1 MVISQKLGRIQSQN
15 SNFLKVHSIH
25 CRQLP
30 TSLPEARKAQ
40 TVKDGLNFIDQIF
53 KNSMGRCSSSLHG
66 VIFTDLFVSTVPYN
80 SGRIRFH
87 EFKSKY
93 SFFNK
98 FVFFS

>member
-66 VIFTDLFVSTVPYN
+66 VIFTDLFVQPYHIILGELGFMN
-80 SGRIRFH
+80 LSRSIL
-87 EFKSKY
+87 
-93 SFFNK
+93 FFNK